1 MRVIGGTSRGRR
13 LSAPVPREVRPTSDR
28 VREAI
33 FDVLGSMGGVDGL
46 VVADLF
52 CGSGAM
58 GAEALSRGAR
68 SVTFV
73 DSERSALDAV
83 GKNLAAVGLEDR
95 PATLVRA
102 ALPQWLP
109 GAPPFDLALCDP
121 PYAFEQWTELLGS
134 LRSDVVVMESSR
146 PVSVPPGW
154 TVTRSRRYGGT
165 LVTVAHSHPA
175 STLPT
180 TAAGS

>member
-13 LSAPVPREVRPTSDR
+13 LSGPVPREGRPTFDR
-28 VREAI
+28 VREAL

-73 DSERSALDAV
+73 DSERSALDAG
-83 GKNLAAVGLEDR
+83 GKNLSAVGLEGR

-102 ALPQWLP
+102 AV
-109 GAPPFDLALCDP
+109 G
-121 PYAFEQWTELLGS
+121 
-134 LRSDVVVMESSR
+134 
-146 PVSVPPGW
+146 
-154 TVTRSRRYGGT
+154 
-165 LVTVAHSHPA
+165 
-175 STLPT
+175 
-180 TAAGS
+180 